1 MICWSDSKFY
11 VCRKPFL
18 SVMYG
23 RMPKK
28 SNNTKYYEVLGVS
41 KTATQ
46 DELKKAYRKAAIK
59 NHPDKGGDPEKVWGQ
74 TVLYLSTLE
83 LLVWFGWRFTFYG
96 LVSLKN
102 WLKLTRFLMILK
114 RGKSMTNMARM
125 HSKKEW
131 EEAAAVISIVPSIY
145 LSKFFRIV
153 VALGVIKLWKMLY
166 FDPLSF
172 YILEWNMHLFT
183 VLWLKVGRGHRQ
195 KRGEDVVHTMKVS
208 LEDLYNGTTKKLS
221 LSRNALCTKCKG

>member
-1 MICWSDSKFY
+1 
-11 VCRKPFL
+11 
-18 SVMYG
+18 MYG

-46 DELKKAYRKAAIK
+46 DELKKR
-59 NHPDKGGDPEKVWGQ
+59 
-74 TVLYLSTLE
+74 TVKLPLKTTLIRVE
-83 LLVWFGWRFTFYG
+83 TLR
-96 LVSLKN
+96 SLKN

-153 VALGVIKLWKMLY
+153 VALGVEDTDKSVAKMW
-166 FDPLSF
+166 
-172 YILEWNMHLFT
+172 YIL
-183 VLWLKVGRGHRQ
+183 
-195 KRGEDVVHTMKVS
+195 
-208 LEDLYNGTTKKLS
+208 
-221 LSRNALCTKCKG
+221 